1 MKINKTLVKNI
12 IKSIFLN
19 DNLFSVVGVVVGVV
33 DGLIRYFCGQTD
45 KAIFWILVA
54 LVCLMN
60 LKETPK

>member
-12 IKSIFLN
+12 LKSIFLN
-19 DNLFSVVGVVVGVV
+19 DNLFSIIGVAVGVV

-45 KAIFWILVA
+45 KAIFLILVA